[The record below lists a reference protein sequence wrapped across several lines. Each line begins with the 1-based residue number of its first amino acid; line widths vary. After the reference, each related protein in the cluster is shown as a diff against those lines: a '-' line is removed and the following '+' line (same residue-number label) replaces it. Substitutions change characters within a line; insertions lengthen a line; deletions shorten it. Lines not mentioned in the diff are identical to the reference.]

1 MSTPLDATGAT
12 STAVPDSHSHGFFGH
27 PRGLSTLFFTEMWE
41 RFSYYGMRALLT
53 LYMTS
58 KLADGGLGFDEKYA
72 SVIYATY
79 VSSVWYL
86 PLVGGWLAD
95 TVLGARRAV
104 LIGGIIIAC
113 GHYSMAIDSIP
124 TFYAALVLI
133 AFGTGLLKPNISTMV
148 GELYSPEDKRRDA
161 GFSIFYMGIN
171 LGAFISPFVTGF
183 LAQKESFK

>member
-1 MSTPLDATGAT
+1 MSTPIDG
-12 STAVPDSHSHGFFGH
+12 TAMTPLSSDDRGFFGH
-27 PRGLSTLFFTEMWE
+27 PWGLSTLFFTEMWE

-58 KLADGGLGFDEKYA
+58 KMIDGSLGFDERYA
-72 SVIYATY
+72 SAIYATY

-95 TVLGARRAV
+95 KVLGARRAV
-104 LIGGIIIAC
+104 LLGGIIIAC
-113 GHYSMAIDSIP
+113 GHYSMAIDSLP

-133 AFGTGLLKPNISTMV
+133 AMGTGLLKPNISTMV
-148 GELYSPEDKRRDA
+148 GQLYAPDDKRRDA

-171 LGAFISPFVTGF
+171 IGALIAPLVCSY
-183 LAQKESFK
+183 LANID